1 MQMVH
6 GNEKTGEPRS
16 LKKVDFA
23 KLIGVSPGR
32 VSHMIRDGLPVEPDG
47 RIDVARGKLWI
58 QANVDPKRSAAQ
70 SAQGE
75 MPFAAAPDASAERV
89 RLLREQADYAAL
101 KNAEKRRELVPASEV
116 EKIWE
121 GEWRQLRS
129 AILAAPSRLRQISP
143 HLSAADVAEIDAEL
157 RRILEEFGNGQ

>member
-6 GNEKTGEPRS
+6 GNEKMGEPRS

-32 VSHMIRDGLPVEPDG
+32 VSHMIKDGLPVDQDG

-70 SAQGE
+70 SGQGE
-75 MPFAAAPDASAERV
+75 MPFAAAPDASSERV

-101 KNAEKRRELVPASEV
+101 KNAEKRRELVPSSEV
-116 EKIWE
+116 ERLWE
-121 GEWRQLRS
+121 SEWRQLRS
-129 AILAAPSRLRQISP
+129 AVLAAPSRLRQVLP
-143 HLSAADVAEIDAEL
+143 HLAISDIAEIDAEL

>member
-6 GNEKTGEPRS
+6 DNEMIEEPKS
-16 LKKVDFA
+16 LRKSDFA

-32 VSHMIRDGLPVEPDG
+32 VSHMVRDGLPVEPDG

-75 MPFAAAPDASAERV
+75 IPFAAAPDAATERV
-89 RLLREQADYAAL
+89 RLLSEQADYAAL
-101 KNAEKRRELVPASEV
+101 KNAEKRRELVPSSEV
-116 EKIWE
+116 ERIWE
-121 GEWRQLRS
+121 SEWRQLRS
-129 AILAAPSRLRQISP
+129 AVLAAPSRLRQILP
-143 HLSAADVAEIDAEL
+143 HLATSDIAEIDAEL
-157 RRILEEFGNGQ
+157 RRILEEFGDGQ

>member
-1 MQMVH
+1 MTHGKQMI
-6 GNEKTGEPRS
+6 GEPKS
-16 LKKVDFA
+16 LRKSDFA
-23 KLIGVSPGR
+23 KLIGVSAGR
-32 VSHMIRDGLPVEPDG
+32 VSHMVRDGLPVEPDG

-101 KNAEKRRELVPASEV
+101 KNAEKRRELVPSSEV

-121 GEWRQLRS
+121 SEWRQLRS
-129 AILAAPSRLRQISP
+129 AILAAPSRLRQVLP
-143 HLSAADVAEIDAEL
+143 HLATSDIAEIDAEL
-157 RRILEEFGNGQ
+157 RRILEEFGHGQ